1 MNQQLEQIKTIEN
14 LIAQTKQAL
23 KAWANQ
29 ISQYHKT
36 LKALSQ
42 QLTALK
48 GEIMNKNN
56 NSKLN
61 NSQNNQGG
69 TN

>member
-1 MNQQLEQIKTIEN
+1 MNKNEQIKTIEN
-14 LIAQTKQAL
+14 LINQTKANL
-23 KAWANQ
+23 KSWASQ
-29 ISQYHKT
+29 IGKHHQE

-48 GEIMNKNN
+48 GEIIMNEN
-56 NSKLN
+56 KLTN
-61 NSQNNQGG
+61 PKGG